1 MCFVGI
7 IKVEK
12 SQDCLVTCLPVG
24 QADPADSEYVK
35 QRKEQLL

>member
-24 QADPADSEYVK
+24 KLIRQIPEV
-35 QRKEQLL
+35 R